1 MRFATRGGAP
11 VTMPYMAYESP
22 FGAKANCPPLLTH
35 LEPDQGRAALKL
47 FRAGKDTVEIA
58 SIMEATQ
65 FAVANALARARDEER
80 RAVA

>member
-22 FGAKANCPPLLTH
+22 FGERAAKPPLQSKLDD
-35 LEPDQGRAALKL
+35 EEGRRALSL
-47 FRAGKDTVEIA
+47 FRRGQDTVDIA
-58 SIMEATQ
+58 RLMEATQ